1 MNQINT
7 SRWIRPVLCLAL
19 AMMALLLAG
28 SIHPERSAERGDDPT
43 FAAVNA
49 AVRAMAPEIP
59 YAHRAEWE
67 KVAGRKPFLLFR
79 HNQP

>member
-1 MNQINT
+1 MDHIGT
-7 SRWIRPVLCLAL
+7 SRWIRPVLCLGL

-28 SIHPERSAERGDDPT
+28 SIHPERSAARGGDPA

-59 YAHRAEWE
+59 FSHRAEWE